1 MAMIYIVEDDE
12 NIREIEMFA
21 LKNAGYEVQGF
32 ECASDFYAR
41 LKEKVPALVLLDIML
56 PDEDGLSIVKE
67 AAPCGRHA
75 EASDYYGN
83 GEDNRVG

>member
-41 LKEKVPALVLLDIML
+41 LREKEPRAGIA
-56 PDEDGLSIVKE
+56 GY
-67 AAPCGRHA
+67 HA
-75 EASDYYGN
+75 SG
-83 GEDNRVG
+83 